1 MSLARILSFAAL
13 VACLPSHAIA
23 AEGRESTCTTG
34 ASAEAELRAM
44 HDQATRAHL
53 EGNADLLAEG
63 WAEEVV
69 SASNGNV
76 SVNRRD
82 AMRTRFGTYLA
93 GVRYLEWRAVE
104 PPVVRVS
111 PDGRMGWM
119 AVKIVARLTVN
130 AEPER
135 GEQSFR
141 SSWVATYER
150 QNCRWKMTSIASS
163 VVE

>member
-1 MSLARILSFAAL
+1 MNLARILSIASL
-13 VACLPSHAIA
+13 IVCLPSHAIA
-23 AEGRESTCTTG
+23 AEGGESACTTG

-53 EGNADLLAEG
+53 EGDAGLLAEG
-63 WAEEVV
+63 WADQVL

-76 SVNRRD
+76 SVNGRE
-82 AMRTRFGTYLA
+82 AMRSRFGTYLS

-119 AVKIVARLTVN
+119 AVRIVARLLVI

-150 QNCRWKMTSIASS
+150 QNCRWKMTAIASS